1 MRSSFK
7 PKLIVCRVGNLY
19 TTVRITQVLLVGN
32 FWVKKKKSPKH
43 IIMGS
48 SFEDLVATGPTMK
61 TNHKSDKRFDLQNIL
76 KFKIFY
82 IKFQLRKHLCFLVL
96 QLGILSRMLL
106 SWYCSVGLN
115 HFKSRSLHV
124 RPFYA

>member
-7 PKLIVCRVGNLY
+7 PKLIVCRVGNLH

-32 FWVKKKKSPKH
+32 FWFQKKSSKH

-82 IKFQLRKHLCFLVL
+82 IKFQLRKHLCFLVM
-96 QLGILSRMLL
+96 QVGILSRMLL
-106 SWYCSVGLN
+106 
-115 HFKSRSLHV
+115 
-124 RPFYA
+124 